1 MQLNRLLKKELEM
14 QDTTAYLLITALF
27 ILPLVMIVVFGFERL
42 VKWVF
47 QNQLLML
54 VTPY

>member
-1 MQLNRLLKKELEM
+1 M